1 MGNLAFFSL
10 HHLDWTITG
19 LNVGIKMADYDLTST
34 IVPFIDRHLA
44 VPLLS
49 YLESLDLFRAQD
61 IAKAQYELAR
71 GTLMVD
77 YTSTLHEKAFP
88 NQAAPQELQK
98 QREEAIATNERLGA
112 EVESVL
118 EVIED
123 PNVASALKQDKA
135 QNLKFLEENY
145 KLTID
150 QINALYRYG
159 QFHFSCGNYG
169 EASSY
174 LYHFRILSIDPTLTL
189 SSHWGKLAAD
199 TLAGEWDRALEELK
213 LLQDQIDQRQSNE
226 RGANEALLQKRTW
239 LLHWS
244 LFVFFNHPQGR
255 EQLVELFFSLPYL
268 NTIQTTC
275 WWLLRYLV
283 AALVIT
289 RRSTR
294 FYVIPS
300 ASAALLGA
308 GERAPTSKLTPQAA
322 MRDVLRIINLES
334 YRLKADPIIDF
345 VRELYTNFDFDRAQE
360 ELKKA
365 GDVANNDFFLQE
377 HADVFMEN
385 ARFIMSETYCRIHQK
400 VDITDL
406 SSRLNMSKDDGE
418 KWIVNLIRD
427 NRADAKIDLKEN
439 IVHMNSTAPVVYQ
452 KIIESTRGFSF
463 RTAAMGQAIDRRAH
477 PPAHQLSNVGGG
489 RGGAGGRGGRG
500 GGRGGRGGASGGR
513 GDRGTQQREGQS
525 QGADASTAQGEAA
538 PASANEPTANEADS

>member
-1 MGNLAFFSL
+1 
-10 HHLDWTITG
+10 
-19 LNVGIKMADYDLTST
+19 MAEYDLTST
-34 IVPFIDRHLA
+34 IVPYIDRHLA

-49 YLESLDLFRAQD
+49 HLESIELFSAQD

-77 YTSTLHEKAFP
+77 YTLLLHEKAFP
-88 NQAAPQELQK
+88 GQTAPEQLQQ

-123 PNVASALKQDKA
+123 PNVVSALKQDKA

-145 KLTID
+145 KLTVE

-174 LYHFRILSIDPTLTL
+174 LYHFRVLSIDPTLTL

-213 LLQDQIDQRQSNE
+213 LLQDQIDQRASSE

-239 LLHWS
+239 LLHWG

-255 EQLVELFFSLPYL
+255 EQLVEMFFSLPYL

-283 AALVIT
+283 AALIIT
-289 RRSTR
+289 RRTTR
-294 FYVIPS
+294 FYIIPS
-300 ASAALLGA
+300 ASAALLGP
-308 GERAPTSKLTPQAA
+308 GERAPTTKLTPQTAL
-322 MRDVLRIINLES
+322 RDVLRIINLES

-345 VRELYTNFDFDRAQE
+345 VRELYTTFDFDRAQE
-360 ELKKA
+360 ELRKA
-365 GDVANNDFFLQE
+365 NDVANNDFFLQE

-385 ARFIMSETYCRIHQK
+385 ARFIMSEAYCRIHQK
-400 VDITDL
+400 VDISDL
-406 SSRLNMSKDDGE
+406 SSRLNMSKAEGE

-427 NRADAKIDLKEN
+427 TRADAKIDLKEN
-439 IVHMNSTAPVVYQ
+439 MVHMNSTAPVVYQ

-477 PPAHQLSNVGGG
+477 PPAHQAGQTGSGGGG
-489 RGGAGGRGGRG
+489 RGGGAGGRGGRG
-500 GGRGGRGGASGGR
+500 GGRGGRGGGAAGGR
-513 GDRGTQQREGQS
+513 GERGGQNRDGQAQQQ
-525 QGADASTAQGEAA
+525 QQQQQQT
-538 PASANEPTANEADS
+538 ASAAAEGGDAPQEVEAN

>member
-1 MGNLAFFSL
+1 
-10 HHLDWTITG
+10 
-19 LNVGIKMADYDLTST
+19 MAEYDLTST

-49 YLESLDLFRAQD
+49 HLEGSQLFSPQD

-77 YTSTLHEKAFP
+77 YTLNLHEKAFP
-88 NQAAPQELQK
+88 GQEAPAQLEK

-123 PNVASALKQDKA
+123 PNVVSALKQDKA
-135 QNLKFLEENY
+135 QNLKFLEDNY
-145 KLTID
+145 KLTIE

-174 LYHFRILSIDPTLTL
+174 LYHFRVLSTDPVLTL

-213 LLQDQIDQRQSNE
+213 LLQDQIDQRASNE
-226 RGANEALLQKRTW
+226 RGANESLLQKRTW
-239 LLHWS
+239 LLHWG

-255 EQLVELFFSLPYL
+255 EQLVEMFFSLPYL

-289 RRSTR
+289 RRTTR

-300 ASAALLGA
+300 ATTAVLGP
-308 GERAPTSKLTPQAA
+308 GERAPSSKLTPQAA
-322 MRDVLRIINLES
+322 LRDVLRIINLES

-345 VRELYTNFDFDRAQE
+345 LRELYTTFDFDRAQE
-360 ELKKA
+360 ELRKA
-365 GDVANNDFFLQE
+365 SDVANNDFFLQE

-400 VDITDL
+400 VDISDL
-406 SSRLNMSKDDGE
+406 SSRLNMSKAEGE
-418 KWIVNLIRD
+418 KWIVNLVRD
-427 NRADAKIDLKEN
+427 TRADAKIDLKEN
-439 IVHMNSTAPVVYQ
+439 IVHMNSPAPVVYQ

-477 PPAHQLSNVGGG
+477 PPAHQAGQTSGGGG

-500 GGRGGRGGASGGR
+500 GGRGGRGGAAGGR
-513 GDRGTQQREGQS
+513 GNRDGQQQQGGSQQQQQSTQGVEG
-525 QGADASTAQGEAA
+525 DAAAGQAVEAA
-538 PASANEPTANEADS
+538 A

>member
-1 MGNLAFFSL
+1 
-10 HHLDWTITG
+10 
-19 LNVGIKMADYDLTST
+19 MAEYDLTST

-49 YLESLDLFRAQD
+49 HLESIELFSQSD
-61 IAKAQYELAR
+61 ITKALYELAR

-77 YTSTLHEKAFP
+77 YTLNLHEKVFP
-88 NQAAPQELQK
+88 GQTPPEKLHN

-123 PNVASALKQDKA
+123 PNVVSALKQDKA
-135 QNLKFLEENY
+135 QNLKLLEENY
-145 KLTID
+145 KLTVD

-174 LYHFRILSIDPTLTL
+174 LYHFRVLSIDPALTL

-199 TLAGEWDRALEELK
+199 TLSGEWDRALEELK
-213 LLQDQIDQRQSNE
+213 LLQEHIDQRASNA
-226 RGANEALLQKRTW
+226 RGDNEVLLQKRTW

-283 AALVIT
+283 AALIIT
-289 RRSTR
+289 RRTTR
-294 FYVIPS
+294 FYIIPS
-300 ASAALLGA
+300 ASAAILGP
-308 GERAPTSKLTPQAA
+308 GERAPSSKLTPQAA
-322 MRDVLRIINLES
+322 LRDLLRIINMEQ

-345 VRELYTNFDFDRAQE
+345 VRELYATFDFDRAQE
-360 ELKKA
+360 ELRKA
-365 GDVANNDFFLQE
+365 NDVANNDFFLQE

-385 ARFIMSETYCRIHQK
+385 ARFIMSEAYCRIHQK

-406 SSRLNMSKDDGE
+406 SSRLNMSKAEGE
-418 KWIVNLIRD
+418 KWVVNLIRD
-427 NRADAKIDLKEN
+427 TRADAKIDLKEN
-439 IVHMNSTAPVVYQ
+439 MVHMNTTAPVVYQ

-477 PPAHQLSNVGGG
+477 LPQAGNYGAGGGG
-489 RGGAGGRGGRG
+489 RGGPGGRGGRG
-500 GGRGGRGGASGGR
+500 GGRGGRGGAAGGR
-513 GDRGTQQREGQS
+513 GGGGDRGAGRDGHQQQQQAGGAEG
-525 QGADASTAQGEAA
+525 GDASQQT
-538 PASANEPTANEADS
+538 SANAQPAEVEAN